1 MRGLHL
7 TADLFGCADPSRL
20 LSDGAGLQQ
29 LCEQL
34 VGAAGLT
41 VVASRFHAFPP
52 GPQGAVGW
60 TGVLL
65 LAESHLA
72 LHTWPEQH
80 AVTLDV
86 FVCNVGQDNS
96 ARAHTLLDAL
106 VARFAPGRV
115 IRQQLDRGA
124 PA

>member
-7 TADLFGCADPSRL
+7 TADLFDCADPSGL
-20 LSDGAGLQQ
+20 LSDGAGLQR
-29 LCEQL
+29 LCEAL
-34 VGAAGLT
+34 VGDAGLT
-41 VVASRFHAFPP
+41 VVGSRFHAFPP
-52 GPQGAVGW
+52 GPHGLIGW

-72 LHTWPEQH
+72 VHTWPEQH

-96 ARAHTLLDAL
+96 GRARTLLDTL
-106 VARFAPGRV
+106 VARFAPTRV
-115 IRQQLDRGA
+115 IRQQLERGA
-124 PA
+124 SA

>member
-7 TADLFGCADPSRL
+7 TADLFDCADPTGL
-20 LSDGAGLQQ
+20 LRDGARLQP

-34 VGAAGLT
+34 VDAAGLT
-41 VVASRFHAFPP
+41 VVGSRFHAFPP
-52 GPQGAVGW
+52 SPRGAIGW

-72 LHTWPEQH
+72 VHTWPELR

-86 FVCNVGQDNS
+86 FVCNVGLDNS
-96 ARAHTLLDAL
+96 ARARELLDAL
-106 VARFAPGRV
+106 VACFAPGRSLC
-115 IRQQLDRGA
+115 QQLERGS
-124 PA
+124 PT

>member
-7 TADLFGCADPSRL
+7 TADLFDCADPSGL
-20 LSDGAGLQQ
+20 LGDGARLQP

-34 VGAAGLT
+34 VVEAGLT

-52 GPQGAVGW
+52 GPQGTVGW

-72 LHTWPEQH
+72 LHTWPEQQ

-96 ARAHTLLDAL
+96 GRARQLLESL
-106 VARFAPGRV
+106 VSRFAPGRV
-115 IRQQLDRGA
+115 TRQQLERRA

>member
-7 TADLFGCADPSRL
+7 TADLFDCADPSGL
-20 LSDGAGLQQ
+20 LSDGPALQALCERLVGDAGLSV
-29 LCEQL
+29 
-34 VGAAGLT
+34 VG
-41 VVASRFHAFPP
+41 SRFHAFPP
-52 GPQGAVGW
+52 GPHGAVGW

-72 LHTWPEQH
+72 LHTWPEQR

-96 ARAHTLLDAL
+96 GRARALLDTL
-106 VARFAPGRV
+106 VARFAPERV
-115 IRQQLDRGA
+115 TRQQLERGA

>member
-7 TADLFGCADPSRL
+7 TADLFDCADPAGL
-20 LSDGAGLQQ
+20 LSDGARLQQ

-34 VGAAGLT
+34 VGDAGLT
-41 VVASRFHAFPP
+41 VVGSRFHAFPP
-52 GPQGAVGW
+52 GTHGAVGW

-72 LHTWPEQH
+72 LHTWPEQRS
-80 AVTLDV
+80 VTLDV

-96 ARAHTLLDAL
+96 ERARTLLDAL

-115 IRQQLDRGA
+115 MRQQLERGA